1 MKHLWMLALMLCGGA
16 LLAGTDVD
24 VNGKFAGSNV
34 GDKTPKKWLFNKSI
48 SPVGSGEVVR
58 VGDKLGVKITNTAKS
73 VAYYSYQIPVK
84 AGEKYEMSCDVTGN
98 GKAYLAMYF
107 YAENGAWAG
116 AVSQPAVVLKAGE
129 NELKYTFTIPA
140 DIKGKVPCKGSFV
153 FYLSGPGEATYYDV
167 EVEKEDDK

>member
-1 MKHLWMLALMLCGGA
+1 MLTLMLCGGA

-34 GDKTPKKWLFNKSI
+34 GDNAPKKWIFNKSI

-98 GKAYLAMYF
+98 GKAYLAMYL
-107 YAENGAWAG
+107 YAEKGGWAG
-116 AVSQPAVVLKAGE
+116 AIAQPQVTLKPGE